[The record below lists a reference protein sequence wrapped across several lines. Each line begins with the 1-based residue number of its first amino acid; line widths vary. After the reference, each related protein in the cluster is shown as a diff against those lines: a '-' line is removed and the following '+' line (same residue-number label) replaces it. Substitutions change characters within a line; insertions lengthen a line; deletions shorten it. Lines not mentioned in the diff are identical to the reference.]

1 MKTKETKIVKHVP
14 FEDRTVELVKEVK
27 TPQGKSKKLPFKTN
41 QITAD
46 FINNRYVVLR
56 DFVPKEMI
64 TFAMDC
70 WKTVEHNPE
79 WHGAFCKREDDII
92 FQSPKNSL
100 GKSESIYC
108 SPWGVAMNRFLRDK
122 LRSVLD
128 IDLGET
134 YSFTR
139 KYDRGAYLAAHRD
152 RPACEIS
159 TTLCLDYKTDDGRPW
174 RIWVDNSRN
183 WVDSDDGG
191 ETGIQ
196 RQLQLLPNRKRT
208 STPIDLEVGDI
219 LLYQGPNAVHFRDYL
234 IGDYSYHIFSHFYN
248 KEGKIRS
255 HPLGTWQGIDN
266 NLKQVET
273 RDTNDLTF
281 RPGTALE
288 HPCVLEHDGKLSRYH
303 MQNDRPKELEDA
315 YHNFIDS
322 YESEQFG
329 LRSEYA
335 NNYGLEDE

>member
-1 MKTKETKIVKHVP
+1 MKHVP
-14 FEDRTVELVKEVK
+14 FEERTVEIVKDIK
-27 TPQGKSKKLPFKTN
+27 TPQGKKRKLPFKTN

-79 WHGAFCKREDDII
+79 WHNAFCKREDDII
-92 FQSPKNSL
+92 FESPKDSL

-152 RPACEIS
+152 LS
-159 TTLCLDYKTDDGRPW
+159 
-174 RIWVDNSRN
+174 
-183 WVDSDDGG
+183 
-191 ETGIQ
+191 
-196 RQLQLLPNRKRT
+196 
-208 STPIDLEVGDI
+208 
-219 LLYQGPNAVHFRDYL
+219 L
-234 IGDYSYHIFSHFYN
+234 IHI
-248 KEGKIRS
+248 
-255 HPLGTWQGIDN
+255 
-266 NLKQVET
+266 
-273 RDTNDLTF
+273 
-281 RPGTALE
+281 
-288 HPCVLEHDGKLSRYH
+288 
-303 MQNDRPKELEDA
+303 
-315 YHNFIDS
+315 
-322 YESEQFG
+322 
-329 LRSEYA
+329 
-335 NNYGLEDE
+335 